1 MVSGE
6 WRRPPCPAWGVPA
19 TCPTPSPR
27 PSCSWTPRRPKP
39 TCPSLSFPGPPP
51 AGAAAG
57 QTKRRRSAGQPTG
70 VGTARAP
77 TLVPQGPRPG
87 SSRSQVRLG
96 LGRGQVRTRR
106 GQLGGSGPGRRGRG
120 QGLLGR
126 EKGLGDGR
134 GGGRAGQRSESLR
147 TGPASQRPLGAQTVL
162 TCTRRGGSRMV
173 RCPGIQRRGVEPAG
187 PRNRSRSARTADSP
201 EDKHCS
207 PEPPWGPRAYALVV
221 SLGCLQRLR
230 RDQTHLCSRPLL
242 PHTTANTTSSQA
254 APKALPARRCPCGL
268 GRHRWLFDLLRLNV
282 GRG

>member
-1 MVSGE
+1 MRAPLPLAACPKAEGDQTLVFRRHPHRAVWRRGRRGKSGE
-6 WRRPPCPAWGVPA
+6 HGFWGVAASSLPCLGVPA

-120 QGLLGR
+120 QVSPGAQHSAVLHKHLLSQST
-126 EKGLGDGR
+126 EAWASK
-134 GGGRAGQRSESLR
+134 SESTWTWPHKAIALYF
-147 TGPASQRPLGAQTVL
+147 ASR
-162 TCTRRGGSRMV
+162 
-173 RCPGIQRRGVEPAG
+173 
-187 PRNRSRSARTADSP
+187 
-201 EDKHCS
+201 
-207 PEPPWGPRAYALVV
+207 
-221 SLGCLQRLR
+221 
-230 RDQTHLCSRPLL
+230 
-242 PHTTANTTSSQA
+242 
-254 APKALPARRCPCGL
+254 
-268 GRHRWLFDLLRLNV
+268 
-282 GRG
+282 